1 MDIRESF
8 SQLDMKVFQLS
19 FDEQGIAV
27 DGSLAKACSGP
38 QVIVIGEFDGVHAG
52 HQEVIRRGQERA
64 ESLGIPL
71 AIMTFHPHP
80 REVLGHAQ
88 YARMLTPLSERLRI
102 VHELGVHRA
111 YVVSFNERFS
121 KFSPEQ
127 FVQKVLIP
135 LQPET
140 VVVGFDF
147 AFGHRGAGNPDTLC
161 ELGSGRFAVEVVRP
175 VHMEGSK
182 VGSTQIRDCLQE
194 GRVEEAN
201 ALLKRPYTIEG
212 IVVHGA
218 ARGRQIGFPTANI
231 QFTDCY
237 VYPRSGVY
245 VVRLWLNESDFK
257 YGVANVGYKPTVQ
270 AESTEPTLEVHLF
283 DFKESIYGA
292 KVRTQF
298 LSFLRDEQKFS
309 SLDALVSQ
317 IKEDASRARAFLMG
331 EL

>member
-1 MDIRESF
+1 MHIRESF
-8 SQLDMKVFQLS
+8 PLFDMKVFHLS
-19 FDEQGIAV
+19 FDEQGLAIG
-27 DGSLAKACSGP
+27 DSLSEAFSGP
-38 QVIVIGEFDGVHAG
+38 QIIVIGEFDGVHAG
-52 HQEVIRRGQERA
+52 HQEVIRRGQVRSET
-64 ESLGIPL
+64 LGIPL

-80 REVLGHAQ
+80 RQVLGHAQ

-102 VHELGVHRA
+102 VRELGVHRV
-111 YVVSFNERFS
+111 YVVSFTEKFS

-127 FVQKVLIP
+127 FVHKVLVP

-161 ELGSGRFAVEVVRP
+161 KLGSGRFAVEVVRP

-182 VGSTQIRDCLQE
+182 VGSTQIRDSLQE
-194 GRVEEAN
+194 GRMGEAN
-201 ALLKRPYTIEG
+201 TLLRRPYTIEG

-231 QFTDCY
+231 EFADCY

-245 VVRLWLNESDFK
+245 AVRLWLNESDYR

-270 AESTEPTLEVHLF
+270 AESVEPSLEVHLF
-283 DFKESIYGA
+283 DFQESIYGA
-292 KVRTQF
+292 KVRVEFFT
-298 LSFLRDEQKFS
+298 FLRDEQKFS

-317 IKEDASRARAFLMG
+317 IREDAGRARAFLMK